1 MSVAG
6 TNVNMP
12 SVSVG
17 LPVYNGERYL
27 RVAIDC
33 ILNQTFGDWEL
44 IICDNASTDGTEAIC
59 RDYAGREPRIRYY
72 RLATNIGAARNYCRV
87 LELARAPYFKWIA
100 ADDYVGAEFLERCK
114 RMLDASPE
122 VVVCTTKADL
132 VDQDGR
138 LIHHYAEKQELPQAR
153 ASDRMI
159 ASRDLDS
166 WCLALYGLM
175 RTDVLR
181 RTAVMGSYV
190 GSDSVL
196 LAEMSLYGRFAEVPD
211 YLLFRRFHP
220 EAYSYNVDLD
230 KMKSFY
236 APAKKSG
243 TTLVLRLWR
252 HLYEYVRAVF
262 RAPLPISEKTRL
274 YVHILRMTL
283 WSRATLVAEIVAAW
297 RHLVARGGPRSS

>member
-1 MSVAG
+1 MSGAG
-6 TNVNMP
+6 TNTP
-12 SVSVG
+12 SVSIG

-33 ILNQTFGDWEL
+33 ILNQTFDDWEL

-59 RDYAGREPRIRYY
+59 REYAAREPRVRYY
-72 RLATNIGAARNYCRV
+72 RLEANIGAARNYCRV

-100 ADDYVGAEFLERCK
+100 ADDYVGPGFLERCK
-114 RMLDASPE
+114 RILDADPD

-132 VDQDGR
+132 IDQDGR
-138 LIHHYAEKQELPQAR
+138 LIHHYDEAQQLSQTR

-159 ASRDLDS
+159 ASRNIDS

-175 RTDVLR
+175 RTEVLR
-181 RTAVMGSYV
+181 RTAVMGNYV

-196 LAEMSLYGRFAEVPD
+196 LAEMSLYGRFAEVPE
-211 YLLFRRFHP
+211 YLLSRRFHP
-220 EAYSYNVDLD
+220 EAYSYNVNLD

-243 TTLVLRLWR
+243 TALVFRLWR
-252 HLYEYVRAVF
+252 HLYEYVRAVL
-262 RAPLPISEKTRL
+262 RAPLSVREKLRL
-274 YVHILRMTL
+274 CVHILRMTL
-283 WSRATLVAEIVAAW
+283 WSRATLVAEIAAAW
-297 RHLVARGGPRSS
+297 RHLVARGRARSS